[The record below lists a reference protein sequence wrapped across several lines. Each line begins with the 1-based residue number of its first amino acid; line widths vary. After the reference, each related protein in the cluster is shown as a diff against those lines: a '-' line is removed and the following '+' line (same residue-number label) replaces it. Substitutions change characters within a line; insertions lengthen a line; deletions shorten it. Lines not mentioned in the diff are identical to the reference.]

1 MGSYHIDIREVPIC
15 LSASH
20 VAFAS
25 VRMEAQYEM
34 IGQAARAAAAQAL
47 VAARAVQQID
57 VRRLQESL
65 IAAGAV
71 LVR

>member
-1 MGSYHIDIREVPIC
+1 MGSYDIGIREVPVC
-15 LSASH
+15 LGASH

-25 VRMEAQYEM
+25 VRMEVQYEM
-34 IGQAARAAAAQAL
+34 FCRAAGAAAAQAL
-47 VAARAVQQID
+47 AATRAVQQID

>member
-1 MGSYHIDIREVPIC
+1 VGSEHIRELPVCP
-15 LSASH
+15 SASH

-25 VRMEAQYEM
+25 VRMEVQYEV

-47 VAARAVQQID
+47 ATARAAQQID
-57 VRRLQESL
+57 VRRWQASL